1 MFRPCWLGPLVQMTR
16 GARVAVVGMGHELR
30 GDDAAGV
37 AVVRALGADAAG
49 NERLLT
55 IDAGPAP
62 ENQIG
67 PLLRFKPD
75 MILFVDAAQMGEAP
89 GTVRWVPWGQ
99 VDGAGISTHTL
110 SPRVLA
116 RFLMRELGCEVLLL
130 GIQPERCVVGA
141 PLSPAAAGAVHSI
154 ARALSSALSCDHSS
168 GDPHD
173 VHVEKGSRLRRLVGR
188 SKSDGAIQEA
198 EIAVRPTDVV

>member
-1 MFRPCWLGPLVQMTR
+1 MFRPCWPGPLAQMTK
-16 GARVAVVGMGHELR
+16 GARVAVVGIGHELR

-37 AVVRALGADAAG
+37 AVARALGAAAAG

-75 MILFVDAAQMGEAP
+75 VILFVDAAQMGEAP
-89 GTVRWVPWGQ
+89 GTVRWVPWRET
-99 VDGAGISTHTL
+99 DGAGASTHTL
-110 SPRVLA
+110 SPQVLA
-116 RFLMRELGCEVLLL
+116 WFLMRELGCEVLLL
-130 GIQPERCVVGA
+130 GIQPAGCAVGA
-141 PLSPAAAGAVHSI
+141 QLSPAVAGAVHSI
-154 ARALSSALSCDHSS
+154 ARALSSALSCDRSS
-168 GDPHD
+168 DGPQD
-173 VHVEKGSRLRRLVGR
+173 VHLEGSRLRRQVGR
-188 SKSDGAIQEA
+188 SRSDSAVQEA

>member
-37 AVVRALGADAAG
+37 AVVRALRAAAIG

-67 PLLRFKPD
+67 PLLRFKPGV
-75 MILFVDAAQMGEAP
+75 ILFVDAAQMDEAP
-89 GTVRWVPWGQ
+89 GTVRWVPWGE
-99 VDGAGISTHTL
+99 VDGAGVSTHTL
-110 SPRVLA
+110 SPQVLA
-116 RFLMRELGCEVLLL
+116 RFLMCELGCEVLLL
-130 GIQPERCVVGA
+130 GIQPASCAVGA
-141 PLSPAAAGAVHSI
+141 PLSPAVARAVHNI
-154 ARALSSALSCDHSS
+154 ARSLSSTLSCDHSS
-168 GDPHD
+168 DGPQD
-173 VHVEKGSRLRRLVGR
+173 VRLEQESWLCRQVGR
-188 SKSDGAIQEA
+188 NRSDSAIQTAEA
-198 EIAVRPTDVV
+198 SVQPTDAI